1 MRTTPRETT
10 TAPTSSP
17 TTTGRPF
24 PFRVEFARQIR
35 RRRTLVVAALLVALP
50 IVVMIAFQVGG
61 SSGGG
66 NGNNGDARILDAATG
81 SGANFGVAMLFLS
94 AGFFLVIPI
103 ALFFGETVAGEA
115 NWSTLRYLLAA
126 PVPRTRL
133 LVTKIAVAFVFSFAA
148 IALLAV
154 TSLLVGTIAYGTGQ
168 LNLPTSAPLGYG
180 AATGRV
186 ALACVVIL
194 LGQLTTAGL
203 ALWLSTRTD
212 APLGAVGGAMGLQI
226 VGSILD
232 QVTAL
237 GGLREFLPAHW
248 DYSWY
253 DLMQPSI
260 DWTDITKGMSLALSY
275 GLVLFAVAVRG
286 FARKDIVS

>member
-1 MRTTPRETT
+1 MSSTP
-10 TAPTSSP
+10 ASASSP
-17 TTTGRPF
+17 ATSAARHPF
-24 PFRVEFARQIR
+24 PFRVEFARQVR
-35 RRRTLVVAALLVALP
+35 RRRTLVIAALLVALP
-50 IVVMIAFQVGG
+50 IIVLVAFQVGG
-61 SSGGG
+61 NSDGNGGG
-66 NGNNGDARILDAATG
+66 ETRILDAATR
-81 SGANFGVAMLFLS
+81 SGPNFAVAMLFLS

-126 PVPRTRL
+126 PVPRRRL
-133 LVTKIAVAFVFSFAA
+133 LTTKIAVAFVFSFAA
-148 IALLAV
+148 IVLLALV
-154 TSLLVGTIAYGTGQ
+154 SLLVGTLAYGTGQ
-168 LNLPTSAPLGYG
+168 LNLPTSSPLSYG
-180 AATGRV
+180 AATGRI

-226 VGSILD
+226 VASILD
-232 QVTAL
+232 QVSAL

-248 DYSWY
+248 DYAWF

-275 GLVLFAVAVRG
+275 GLLLFAVAVRG